1 VGTLDRDAR
10 SIHGKLV
17 YLGPAGAG
25 KTANL
30 ELLARKLKQQHRGDL
45 KVVEGEGGAVEHL
58 PVSLGA
64 VRGWETSFDI
74 WAAPGGDEGD
84 AARARLLADADGV
97 VFVADLRRERHDATL
112 AALEELLA
120 HLGAAGRSLDDVAL
134 VVQYN
139 HRDAADET
147 AVERLHRRLGLE
159 HAVSFDAVACEGK
172 GVLQTLS
179 ALSKQ
184 VLALV
189 RARAERPQPAP
200 LAEAAPFDPQLQ
212 SARLPSVRS
221 AMSGEDTVIDA
232 SIELEPEPE
241 VELDAPSAPQWQVR
255 TAGEARVECG
265 SLVVPLQLWN
275 ESSRETLALEIQIR
289 LTTPRGD

>member
-45 KVVEGEGGAVEHL
+45 KVVEVEGGAVEHL
-58 PVSLGA
+58 PVSLGT

-84 AARARLLADADGV
+84 AARARLIADADGV
-97 VFVADLRRERHDATL
+97 VFIADLRRERHDATL
-112 AALEELLA
+112 AALEDLLA
-120 HLGAAGRSLDDVAL
+120 HLNASGRSLDDVAL

-147 AVERLHRRLGLE
+147 AVERLHRRLGLDQ
-159 HAVSFDAVACEGK
+159 AVSFDAVACEGK

-189 RARAERPQPAP
+189 RARAERPQRARAAEPAP
-200 LAEAAPFDPQLQ
+200 FEPTPI
-212 SARLPSVRS
+212 
-221 AMSGEDTVIDA
+221 SGEDTVLDA
-232 SIELEPEPE
+232 SIEPEPEPE

-255 TAGEARVECG
+255 TAGETRVDGG

-275 ESSRETLALEIQIR
+275 ERSRETLALEVQIR